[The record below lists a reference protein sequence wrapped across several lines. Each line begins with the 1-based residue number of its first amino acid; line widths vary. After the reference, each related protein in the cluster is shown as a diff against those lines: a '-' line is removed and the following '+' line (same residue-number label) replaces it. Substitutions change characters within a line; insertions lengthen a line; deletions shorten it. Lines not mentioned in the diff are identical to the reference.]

1 MALTV
6 LPSDGFISRLLQQA
20 HRPAPSTAPQTQHSP
35 AQPDQ
40 MSISSEA
47 RQASHA
53 PSNNNLESKLMEM
66 YNQKG
71 KSDV

>member
-20 HRPAPSTAPQTQHSP
+20 HRPAPSTPPQPQQSAPR
-35 AQPDQ
+35 PDQ
-40 MSISSEA
+40 MSISNEA

-53 PSNNNLESKLMEM
+53 PGNNSLESKLMEM

-71 KSDV
+71 KSDI